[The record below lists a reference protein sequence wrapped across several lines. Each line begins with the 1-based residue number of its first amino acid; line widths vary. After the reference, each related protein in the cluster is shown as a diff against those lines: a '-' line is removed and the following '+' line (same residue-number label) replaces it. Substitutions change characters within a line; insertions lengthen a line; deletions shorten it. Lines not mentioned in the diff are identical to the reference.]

1 MSAEGLALPR
11 SRLQR
16 LAPLLL
22 GLLLAVPTVAHQQKE
37 SITRV
42 LFNERTGNI
51 EVMHRFLLHDA
62 EHATRRLFGT
72 KADLLGKPEDC
83 DRFEEYVHGRFVLLD
98 QHGTPLDLNSVG
110 NEIDGE
116 FLWVY
121 AEAPIPED
129 LTTITLSHQA
139 LREIW
144 PEQTNLVNVERD
156 GSVKSAVFG
165 PGSGEVTI
173 ELGKVESL

>member
-1 MSAEGLALPR
+1 MSAEGLSLRHFAIPGWV
-11 SRLQR
+11 
-16 LAPLLL
+16 PLFLGMLL
-22 GLLLAVPTVAHQQKE
+22 TVPAVAHQQKE
-37 SITRV
+37 SITRI

-62 EHATRRLFGT
+62 EHATRRLFGK

-83 DRFEEYVHGRFVLLD
+83 ERFEDYVHKQFILLD
-98 QHGTPLDLNSVG
+98 QRGEPLGLQSIG

-121 AEAPIPED
+121 AEATIPEG
-129 LTTITLSHQA
+129 LTALTLSQQA

-144 PEQTNLVNVERD
+144 PEQTNLVNVERF
-156 GSVKSAVFG
+156 GTVKSAVFG
-165 PGSGEVTI
+165 PGSEEVTI
-173 ELGKVESL
+173 ELTGLGSL